1 MQFKSILLALSALTA
16 FGAAQASELIQNGNF
31 ETTTAYGQMNQT
43 FNTPDG
49 KLNPVVAGWTTNGY
63 NFVVNNSNI
72 DSTGV
77 YGTAGGLQ
85 LWGPHNGSNNG
96 LVASPVGGNYLA
108 ADGAYQVGAINQT
121 VNGLQAGQQY
131 QLTFYWAGAQQSGY
145 TGVTTEQWNV
155 SLGDESHA
163 TAVVT
168 NANHGFTGWQKE
180 VFTFTAKQ
188 GSEVLSFLAAG
199 TPSGEPPFSL
209 LDGVSMQA
217 VPEPSAWAMLAG
229 GLALVGLAMR
239 RRQSKAA

>member
-1 MQFKSILLALSALTA
+1 MQFKTILLALSALTA
-16 FGAAQASELIQNGNF
+16 FGAAQASELIQNGDF

-43 FNTPDG
+43 FGSPGGNI
-49 KLNPVVAGWTTNGY
+49 NPVVAGWTTNGY

-72 DSTGV
+72 DSSGV
-77 YGTAGGLQ
+77 YGTDGRLQ
-85 LWGPHNGSNNG
+85 LWGPNNG
-96 LVASPVGGNYLA
+96 AANGLADSPVGGNYLA
-108 ADGAYQVGAINQT
+108 ADGAYEVGAINQT
-121 VNGLQAGQQY
+121 VNGLKAGQQY
-131 QLTFYWAGAQQSGY
+131 QLTFYWAGAQQQSF

-155 SLGDESHA
+155 SLGDESHS
-163 TAVVT
+163 TAVLT

-217 VPEPSAWAMLAG
+217 VPEPSAWAMLAA

-239 RRQSKAA
+239 RRKATAA